1 MKVAAVVKANA
12 YGHGL
17 AEVVPVLE
25 PLVDAFQVDDF
36 DELYALR
43 KVTAKRALV
52 LGYVPSRE
60 LLQALALGCELT
72 VFDTER
78 LGALAEAAAKLEL
91 RAKVHIEVD
100 ALLGRLGV
108 RPNDVEG
115 LVQALKGRPEI
126 EVVSAYGHYA
136 NIEDTTDPS
145 HAICQEEVFDN
156 AYNAIKVAFPAA
168 GRHLSATSGLLAR
181 ETASSANDMVRLG
194 IGLYG
199 LYPSG
204 PLAVSHAGLELR
216 PALRWVTQLAQVKT
230 LPAGHPVSYG
240 LQYVTSRET
249 LIGVV
254 PQGYSDGFDR
264 GLSNRG
270 EVLVGGCRCPVIGR
284 VAMNMFMVDL
294 SAPPGAR
301 AGDEVVLLGSQGG
314 DRISAEEMAEWAETI
329 NYEVVARVSPR
340 SGRRVVE

>member
-1 MKVAAVVKANA
+1 MSSIAEVQVSAGALKHNLAALRALCPEGMKVAAVVKANA

-145 HAICQEEVFDN
+145 HAICH
-156 AYNAIKVAFPAA
+156 APTHRSPTYSA
-168 GRHLSATSGLLAR
+168 GG
-181 ETASSANDMVRLG
+181 
-194 IGLYG
+194 
-199 LYPSG
+199 
-204 PLAVSHAGLELR
+204 AG
-216 PALRWVTQLAQVKT
+216 
-230 LPAGHPVSYG
+230 
-240 LQYVTSRET
+240 
-249 LIGVV
+249 
-254 PQGYSDGFDR
+254 
-264 GLSNRG
+264 G
-270 EVLVGGCRCPVIGR
+270 E
-284 VAMNMFMVDL
+284 
-294 SAPPGAR
+294 
-301 AGDEVVLLGSQGG
+301 
-314 DRISAEEMAEWAETI
+314 
-329 NYEVVARVSPR
+329 
-340 SGRRVVE
+340 